1 MYSLTL
7 STLSEC
13 GRRTTWKKVAK
24 TEDELSFYWE
34 LANLTGIS
42 IGVTPYK
49 KKGNR
54 RKPSKGYAR
63 QCSDVQVGT
72 RNDIV
77 LPRDK
82 NLTNGVGRNARTADS
97 RELRE
102 RTLIRSGKIPTVKNS
117 IFGHVL

>member
-1 MYSLTL
+1 M
-7 STLSEC
+7 
-13 GRRTTWKKVAK
+13 G
-24 TEDELSFYWE
+24 
-34 LANLTGIS
+34 
-42 IGVTPYK
+42 
-49 KKGNR
+49 R

-63 QCSDVQVGT
+63 QCSDVQVGM
-72 RNDIV
+72 RDDIV

-82 NLTNGVGRNARTADS
+82 NLTNGVGRNARTAES